1 MVNVWTNRNDEQN
14 FAVDLRLE
22 ALLVGEAL
30 VMQRLKKAIAAIAPS
45 DAPVLVQGP
54 TGAGKEVVARTL
66 HLLSDRPGRLVALNC
81 GAIPAELL
89 EAELFGH
96 EKGAFTGAHSRRI
109 GLIEQANGG
118 TLFLDE
124 IGDMPA
130 TLQVKLLRVLETRRF
145 QRVGGEAEI
154 EVDFRLISATHR
166 DLEEEVRK
174 HTFREDLLFRL
185 NVFALWMPPLA
196 ARTKDI
202 PLILRY
208 MSLNAKDGKGNAG
221 RPLRFTSDA
230 MQVLMEY
237 QWPGNVRELR
247 NVHDRAQVL
256 FRDREIT
263 ASDVRDHLLSGWIAG
278 REGSSTVPSKVSEPV
293 RNSRNPFSDGGE
305 IDLRWHLQEIEE
317 QLILSALDE
326 TKGSVAKAAD
336 RLRIKR
342 TTLIGKMQKLGID
355 RLDHAA

>member
-1 MVNVWTNRNDEQN
+1 MVSVWTSRDDEQN

-22 ALLVGEAL
+22 TLLVGEAL
-30 VMQRLKKAIAAIAPS
+30 VMQRLKQAIAAIAPS

-66 HLLSDRPGRLVALNC
+66 HILSERPGRLVALNC

-130 TLQVKLLRVLETRRF
+130 SLQVKLLRVLETRKF

-154 EVDFRLISATHR
+154 EVDFRLVSATHR
-166 DLEEEVRK
+166 NLEDEVRK
-174 HTFREDLLFRL
+174 RTFREDLLFRL

-196 ARTKDI
+196 ARAKDI

-208 MSLNAKDGKGNAG
+208 LSLNAKDGKGNAG

-230 MQVLMEY
+230 MQALMDY
-237 QWPGNVRELR
+237 AWPGNVRELR

-263 ASDVRDHLLSGWIAG
+263 ANDVRDHLLSGWIAG
-278 REGSSTVPSKVSEPV
+278 RECSAPVPTRETTAPTSD
-293 RNSRNPFSDGGE
+293 NPFCDGGQ
-305 IDLRWHLQEIEE
+305 IDLRVHLQNIEE

-326 TKGSVAKAAD
+326 TKGSVAKAAA